1 MNFGTII
8 HWYKNLL
15 IKMKKNL
22 LIKMKKNLTKYQ
34 LEYKWFSSWYL
45 KEMGINKKFIK
56 NQIFYKI
63 CSK

>member
-45 KEMGINKKFIK
+45 KEMGY
-56 NQIFYKI
+56 Q
-63 CSK
+63 